1 MKKYIIALTA
11 IGALLFSSCTN
22 LLDIPQKGV
31 VAYETYYT
39 SDEAPTSMATS
50 PSVSLPAL
58 RWKFPASVTPP
69 VAWRPPTA

>member
-11 IGALLFSSCTN
+11 ICALLFSSCTN

-39 SDEAPTSMATS
+39 SDEAAEA
-50 PSVSLPAL
+50 AL
-58 RWKFPASVTPP
+58 VNVYAEMVQNVYGSIGN
-69 VAWRPPTA
+69 